1 MSNGFDFYE
10 GTTSENTAPRI
21 TVRKGGQLVLTSGA
35 VDMLGDDV
43 EFVQLAYN
51 RAKGIVGIRSADEN
65 AKGRYRL
72 RTQKNSGSRLVTG
85 KRFFTH
91 NGLTSDKA
99 RTFDAEEFADGI
111 VGFKLTAEPAEAE
124 TETPTPAETAPA
136 KTALAK
142 KTGGRRK
149 AKAA

>member
-10 GTTSENTAPRI
+10 GTASESTNPRI

-51 RAKGIVGIRSADEN
+51 AKQGVVGIRGAGED

-72 RTQKNSGSRLVTG
+72 RTQKNSGSCLVTG
-85 KRFFTH
+85 KRFVSH
-91 NGLTSDKA
+91 YGLKIDKA
-99 RTFDAEEFADGI
+99 RTFDAEEFTDGI
-111 VGFKLTAEPAEAE
+111 VGSQLTEEPAETVA
-124 TETPTPAETAPA
+124 ETPTPAETAPA
-136 KTALAK
+136 KAAPAK